1 MQRHSCS
8 DWGLWERFG
17 ITHPAEL
24 KIVISHMPE
33 GGAAC
38 LRQVSRGMRRA
49 VNSTVEAVQCGLA
62 AQLPHTDLAGTFP
75 DADWLL
81 VDLSDSAASA
91 EVSTFMDLLWA
102 SSPTL
107 MHKISALEICGLA
120 RELRPDSIAACT
132 ADFLARCASSRT
144 AGRVQACR
152 FCGWLHRSTV
162 CVHLAARHLSVPL
175 CSRHAGVLLL
185 CMAAAAGLLCC
196 SPARG
201 LPF

>member
-1 MQRHSCS
+1 MQQPLCS
-8 DWGLWERFG
+8 GWGLWELFG
-17 ITHPAEL
+17 NAHPAEL

-91 EVSTFMDLLWA
+91 AVSTFMDLLWA
-102 SSPTL
+102 RSPIL
-107 MHKISALEICGLA
+107 VDNISALEISLA
-120 RELRPDSIAACT
+120 PELRPDSIAACT
-132 ADFLARCASSRT
+132 AGFLAR
-144 AGRVQACR
+144 
-152 FCGWLHRSTV
+152 W
-162 CVHLAARHLSVPL
+162 AR
-175 CSRHAGVLLL
+175 CRHAGFVVGCTLHSLRALGSTAPASVLLH
-185 CMAAAAGLLCC
+185 C
-196 SPARG
+196 P
-201 LPF
+201 